1 MQIGSSNVKYN
12 RIYNFNIPKNQSIFL
27 WGARKVGITTFLKDK
42 YPDSFFF
49 DFLNSKNVIRY
60 SKEPYL
66 LREEILALPETVK
79 SYPIIIDEVQKVPEI
94 LDEIHWLIE
103 NEGLSFI
110 LCGSSTRSLRRAGVN
125 LLGGRAWSEYF
136 YPLVYPEIDNFD
148 LIKILNRGAI
158 PAHYASPHY
167 HKLLGGYVVNYL
179 TEEIKNEGLIRN
191 LPAFSR
197 FLESLAFTTSGLV
210 NYANIGRDCGVSSKT
225 VREYFSILQDTLL
238 GYLIDPFT
246 KNPKRNIITS
256 FPKFYL
262 FDVGILNYL
271 CDEKIESLQNARAGQ
286 YFENYMF
293 QELMAYNNIK
303 EKNKKITFWRT
314 RNGTEVDFII
324 GSGEVAIEVKIS
336 NRIRKKDLNS
346 LALFGEDF
354 SECKLYVVSTEPN
367 KRVTKINDKEIMI
380 YPYDI
385 FLKDLWSGK
394 VF

>member
-1 MQIGSSNVKYN
+1 M
-12 RIYNFNIPKNQSIFL
+12 
-27 WGARKVGITTFLKDK
+27 
-42 YPDSFFF
+42 
-49 DFLNSKNVIRY
+49 
-60 SKEPYL
+60 
-66 LREEILALPETVK
+66 REEVLTFSETVK
-79 SYPIIIDEVQKVPEI
+79 SHPIIIDEVQKVPGV

-103 NEGLSFI
+103 NEKLSFI
-110 LCGSSTRSLRRAGVN
+110 LCGSSTRSLRKAGIN

-136 YPLVYPEIDNFD
+136 YPLVYPEIDDFD
-148 LIKILNRGAI
+148 LIKVLNRGTI

-167 HKLLGGYVVNYL
+167 RKLLEGYVVNYL

-197 FLESLAFTTSGLV
+197 FVESLAFTTSKLV
-210 NYANIGRDCGVSSKT
+210 NYANIGRDCGVSSKI
-225 VREYFSILQDTLL
+225 VKEYFSILQDTLL

-256 FPKFYL
+256 SPKFYL

-271 CDEKIESLQNARAGQ
+271 CDEKIESLQHARAGQ
-286 YFENYMF
+286 YFENYIF
-293 QELMAYNNIK
+293 QELIAYNNIK

-324 GSGEVAIEVKIS
+324 GSGEVAIEAKIS
-336 NRIRKKDLNS
+336 NRIRKKDLNG

-354 SECKLYVVSTEPN
+354 PKCRLCVVSTEHN
-367 KRVTKINDKEIMI
+367 KRVTKINDKEIII

-385 FLKDLWSGK
+385 FLKDLWAEK
-394 VF
+394 LF